1 MDDKYIIDSFKHI
14 EMNEKSMRKRV
25 KIEIEKE
32 PLGQKEFQ
40 IGKRN
45 VRKLIVL
52 IAAVIVV
59 LAFGVALAQDND
71 YKDNQANLIEEAKI
85 IASMP
90 GIFTDKTKIGEV
102 EGIPVYKEELELIA
116 AHWKSLGKE
125 NPYKDA
131 MERLKKYKHAEK
143 LAIQYGITVSDEEIS
158 AYIDQQRDIFDDPAN
173 DPEMTS
179 FLKDY
184 YAALQM
190 TEDEYWAIY
199 EPIFAKRLYYK
210 SKVNAYMEAQGIEDI
225 ASDDIE
231 YSIDD
236 AAYLEKIEGK

>member
-14 EMNEKSMRKRV
+14 EMNEESMRKRV
-25 KIEIEKE
+25 KDEIEKE
-32 PLGQKEFQ
+32 PTGQKELR

-71 YKDNQANLIEEAKI
+71 YKVNQANLIKEAKI

-90 GIFTDKTKIGEV
+90 GIFTDQTKIGEV

-131 MERLKKYKHAEK
+131 MEHLKKYKHNEK
-143 LAIQYGITVSDEEIS
+143 LTIQYGITVSDKEIS
-158 AYIDQQRDIFDDPAN
+158 AYIDRQRDLFDDPSN
-173 DPEMTS
+173 DPEMTR

-190 TEDEYWAIY
+190 TEDEYWTIY

-210 SKVNAYMEAQGIEDI
+210 SKVNAYMKAHGIEDI
-225 ASDDIE
+225 SSDDIE
-231 YSIDD
+231 YTIND
-236 AAYLEKIEGK
+236 AEYRDKIEGK